1 MIETCY
7 KNTLTH
13 LMKLYDRT
21 PDSAVFFLAGSL
33 PGSALLHLRQLS
45 VFSMICN
52 LDDNILK
59 SLAKDNL
66 TQAKASAKSWI
77 QDIRDLTI
85 QYQLPHPLILLENP
99 LPRVKFKQL
108 CKMKV
113 HDYWHAKLSRDAT
126 LPSLQYLQPSFLSL
140 SKPHPILSSLDGN
153 PYQAKASRIQA
164 LFLTGRYRSERLCR
178 FWSTNKNGVCLL
190 EPCRS
195 QELYEDIHHIILRC
209 SGLTEVRRRLE
220 VFTREFAADKPV
232 LRGLVE
238 TYLYSDNDELRMQFI
253 IDCSVLPL
261 VISSHQLHGPIIHQ
275 QLFKI
280 TRTWCRSLHV
290 ARMKALGRYNKL

>member
-1 MIETCY
+1 MELVPDKIKLLAFCKNENDELVKYAKVISPISLNGQKIEFSEQAEHLGILRSASPGNVVNILDRMSAYRSKLFSVLPAGMARHHHANPAACLRVHQLYALPVLLSGLSALVLSKPETGMIDTCY

-13 LMKLYDRT
+13 LMKLHDRT

-113 HDYWHAKLSRDAT
+113 HEYWHSKLSQDAT

-140 SKPHPILSSLDGN
+140 SHPHPILTFLDGN
-153 PYQAKASRIQA
+153 P
-164 LFLTGRYRSERLCR
+164 
-178 FWSTNKNGVCLL
+178 
-190 EPCRS
+190 
-195 QELYEDIHHIILRC
+195 
-209 SGLTEVRRRLE
+209 
-220 VFTREFAADKPV
+220 
-232 LRGLVE
+232 
-238 TYLYSDNDELRMQFI
+238 
-253 IDCSVLPL
+253 
-261 VISSHQLHGPIIHQ
+261 
-275 QLFKI
+275 
-280 TRTWCRSLHV
+280 
-290 ARMKALGRYNKL
+290 